1 MAQTVSPLTAIAG
14 NLANAK
20 CVRLD
25 ISFKTPSHT
34 GLQTTQLVFQ
44 FPAATPLALVLKQF
58 LADRTL
64 DQSYSGGLSSYCL
77 VSRLLITRF
86 LQHEH
91 HLGRSINQNIG
102 RLLMDFVYFF
112 GNVFDPRQMR
122 GSVQGSGIYRN
133 RERGHSL
140 SVVGRLKHRLGQQP
154 NQPSKKMH
162 WLKRKSPINVSRLGS
177 FGRMVESR
185 L

>member
-1 MAQTVSPLTAIAG
+1 MRRYQLSCLLWKSLVIWYAVYSHQKMAQTVSPLTAIVTLMWLDLKTAAANSLPTKAG

-34 GLQTTQLVFQ
+34 GLQTTQLVFVLFFFHSKIFVFLTLYLFLSMYLCNLFSFFGLMFPKMFVLCRWKIWQQ

-77 VSRLLITRF
+77 VSRVPL
-86 LQHEH
+86 H
-91 HLGRSINQNIG
+91 
-102 RLLMDFVYFF
+102 
-112 GNVFDPRQMR
+112 
-122 GSVQGSGIYRN
+122 
-133 RERGHSL
+133 
-140 SVVGRLKHRLGQQP
+140 
-154 NQPSKKMH
+154 
-162 WLKRKSPINVSRLGS
+162 
-177 FGRMVESR
+177 
-185 L
+185 

>member
-1 MAQTVSPLTAIAG
+1 MLSLVIWYAVYSHQKMAQTVSPLTKTAIAG

-34 GLQTTQLVFQ
+34 CLQTTQLQ

-77 VSRLLITRF
+77 
-86 LQHEH
+86 HEH
-91 HLGRSINQNIG
+91 HLGRSINPNIG

-133 RERGHSL
+133 RERGHSIDPIHIDDPLESTWCFMYVLLHRTYLVAFHL
-140 SVVGRLKHRLGQQP
+140 SSSLLC
-154 NQPSKKMH
+154 
-162 WLKRKSPINVSRLGS
+162 
-177 FGRMVESR
+177 
-185 L
+185 

>member
-1 MAQTVSPLTAIAG
+1 MAQTVSPLTAIVTLMWLDLKTAAANSLPTKAG

-25 ISFKTPSHT
+25 ISFKTPSLT
-34 GLQTTQLVFQ
+34 GLQTTQL
-44 FPAATPLALVLKQF
+44 
-58 LADRTL
+58 
-64 DQSYSGGLSSYCL
+64 
-77 VSRLLITRF
+77 
-86 LQHEH
+86 
-91 HLGRSINQNIG
+91 
-102 RLLMDFVYFF
+102 